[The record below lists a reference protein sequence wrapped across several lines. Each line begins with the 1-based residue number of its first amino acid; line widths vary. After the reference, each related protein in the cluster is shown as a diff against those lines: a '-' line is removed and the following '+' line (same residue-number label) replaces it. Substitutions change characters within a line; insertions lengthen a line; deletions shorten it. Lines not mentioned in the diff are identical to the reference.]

1 MTSSLEKWL
10 LENKM
15 VVSESFVNGLDII
28 VIEDVGKFLYIKPND
43 GKIIDE
49 DFAFIL
55 SDDEF
60 DCLDEKKVDFILF
73 EFGTKF
79 YYSGLKPTKSKYN
92 DDVYSPEFKDFK
104 YLGKCTEEKIFDFV
118 HLGVHDE
125 YELSNG
131 SGSPEVW
138 SKKAK
143 FIGCEAIGLCNRN
156 TLASTLSFQT
166 AAGKNGL
173 KSIIGET
180 ITVAVNYDPKAD
192 NQETFEMKVYALN
205 DTGWKNLLLINKAI
219 RVTYPGFIP
228 DEELYMLGEGLALI
242 IATNSEFN
250 ELLLLDKK
258 KSCRT
263 LLEIFNECF
272 DVVYYQI
279 DTVEWTSTKLFKQHL
294 EKLDKYLQYFRHKVK
309 PIVINDSYYLDKEHC
324 DLKEN
329 LNLIAKVVEAQSKTQ
344 FFKTVGETIAAYE
357 EWLEDVEP
365 LFEAIVEGIQNTKEL
380 SDRVNFKIST
390 GERKLPQF
398 EVKDPEGLFFELLEK
413 GFEKY
418 CGHLP
423 KKEQKKYLE
432 RIETECG
439 VIVPAGICDYF
450 LILWDI
456 MKYCHDRGI
465 MVGSGRGSVC
475 GSLVAY
481 LLEIT
486 KIDPFKYDLMFER
499 FLNETRVMPLT
510 YYDVEFKNG
519 EKKRFEKGEPYKD
532 GKVEDLIYSDPDV
545 KKVTESKEM
554 RKDSMP
560 DIDCDFPTN
569 HRDEVKDYIK
579 EKYGYAYTCSVGA
592 YTRMQLRTCLKD
604 FGKIKGIPF
613 DKMNRLTKDIDNQIE
628 YSWQDLIM
636 YATQSKELY
645 KFVQEY
651 PEIVHLCKFA
661 LLTCKAESMHAS
673 AVIIVPKT
681 RENGEKVDLFEWM
694 PVKSLGG
701 VLVSEWEGKYID
713 KAGFLKED
721 ILGLNQLDKFKNMLT
736 LIEKNRGKKLD
747 VTKIPLDDEEVF
759 KLFRKGLCEDVFQFG
774 TMGLMNYCRSVKPD
788 NLEQLIAMTALFR
801 PGPMES
807 GAHQDF
813 ADIKNGK
820 KKPHFDPF
828 MDKITSVTSSL
839 YIYQEQIMKATII
852 GGLSE
857 VEADTI
863 RTSIKKKDFK
873 TLESFKKKFIENY
886 SKKIMSI

>member
-1 MTSSLEKWL
+1 
-10 LENKM
+10 
-15 VVSESFVNGLDII
+15 
-28 VIEDVGKFLYIKPND
+28 
-43 GKIIDE
+43 
-49 DFAFIL
+49 
-55 SDDEF
+55 
-60 DCLDEKKVDFILF
+60 
-73 EFGTKF
+73 
-79 YYSGLKPTKSKYN
+79 
-92 DDVYSPEFKDFK
+92 
-104 YLGKCTEEKIFDFV
+104 
-118 HLGVHDE
+118 
-125 YELSNG
+125 
-131 SGSPEVW
+131 
-138 SKKAK
+138 
-143 FIGCEAIGLCNRN
+143 
-156 TLASTLSFQT
+156 
-166 AAGKNGL
+166 
-173 KSIIGET
+173 
-180 ITVAVNYDPKAD
+180 
-192 NQETFEMKVYALN
+192 
-205 DTGWKNLLLINKAI
+205 
-219 RVTYPGFIP
+219 
-228 DEELYMLGEGLALI
+228 
-242 IATNSEFN
+242 
-250 ELLLLDKK
+250 
-258 KSCRT
+258 
-263 LLEIFNECF
+263 
-272 DVVYYQI
+272 
-279 DTVEWTSTKLFKQHL
+279 
-294 EKLDKYLQYFRHKVK
+294 
-309 PIVINDSYYLDKEHC
+309 
-324 DLKEN
+324 
-329 LNLIAKVVEAQSKTQ
+329 
-344 FFKTVGETIAAYE
+344 
-357 EWLEDVEP
+357 
-365 LFEAIVEGIQNTKEL
+365 
-380 SDRVNFKIST
+380 
-390 GERKLPQF
+390 
-398 EVKDPEGLFFELLEK
+398 
-413 GFEKY
+413 
-418 CGHLP
+418 
-423 KKEQKKYLE
+423 
-432 RIETECG
+432 
-439 VIVPAGICDYF
+439 
-450 LILWDI
+450 
-456 MKYCHDRGI
+456 
-465 MVGSGRGSVC
+465 
-475 GSLVAY
+475 
-481 LLEIT
+481 
-486 KIDPFKYDLMFER
+486 
-499 FLNETRVMPLT
+499 
-510 YYDVEFKNG
+510 
-519 EKKRFEKGEPYKD
+519 
-532 GKVEDLIYSDPDV
+532 
-545 KKVTESKEM
+545 M